1 MPLGGGV
8 TGPRQLA
15 ACSVCSAV
23 CGAAVWPCRT
33 HYCQWGSVPCRWAC
47 QCPGGGALVDHQR
60 RVCAG
65 AAGGRRGRVSG
76 GSGAAGALH
85 GPTATGLATLAYA
98 LPLARL
104 ALARLQVMLD
114 MGVGDGRGAESPT
127 ALGRALL
134 TTLYLAREV
143 SEAQRR
149 AVVLLLSYTPLGYLV
164 LQRN

>member
-1 MPLGGGV
+1 MSPAA
-8 TGPRQLA
+8 GPASALA
-15 ACSVCSAV
+15 AAHWWITSGVSALALLA
-23 CGAAVWPCRT
+23 GGAGASAAAVAPLAR
-33 HYCQWGSVPCRWAC
+33 SMA
-47 QCPGGGALVDHQR
+47 
-60 RVCAG
+60 
-65 AAGGRRGRVSG
+65 
-76 GSGAAGALH
+76 
-85 GPTATGLATLAYA
+85 TATGLATLAYA